1 MDRLVLGL
9 VALSAACFLAF
20 ALWPRSS
27 PRGPL
32 DVVRAADDGPST
44 PIFGK
49 ATTPASEPVATAV
62 VDNAKAAQGVP
73 PPVRLT
79 ETLRLRRRRGR
90 CDWWRQ

>member
-1 MDRLVLGL
+1 MDPLVLGL
-9 VALSAACFLAF
+9 AALSAACFLAF

-27 PRGPL
+27 PRGQL
-32 DVVRAADDGPST
+32 EVVPAADDGPSA

-49 ATTPASEPVATAV
+49 AAAPASEPVATTV
-62 VDNAKAAQGVP
+62 VDNATAAQGDP

-90 CDWWRQ
+90 CDWRRQ

>member
-32 DVVRAADDGPST
+32 DVVRATDDHASM

-49 ATTPASEPVATAV
+49 ATTPASKLVGTTA
-62 VDNAKAAQGVP
+62 VDNAKAAQGDP
-73 PPVRLT
+73 PLVRLT
-79 ETLRLRRRRGR
+79 EMLRLRRRRGR
-90 CDWWRQ
+90 CDWRRQ